1 MTAMVRYSVRSLRQ
15 QPGLSIVAVV
25 ALGLG
30 IGLTALM
37 FSIIQGA
44 FLRGLPFPEADR
56 ILALGTVRTGD
67 SQVDQGTQQH
77 DFDDWRRVQE
87 SFEIFG
93 AYYAGTINVSDG
105 RGPAERFD
113 GAFLTASAFEAISA
127 TPFRGRLFRESDEVP
142 GAAKVAL
149 LSHGLWTR
157 RYLADEQI
165 VGRTIRVNGQPTTVV
180 GIMPEGFAFPT
191 NATIWVPLTL
201 SLEASRKGE
210 ATELLVFG
218 RLASTATLDTANA
231 EFASLS
237 KRQAETYP
245 TTNALRSSLV
255 RPFISSF
262 IGPDVTSTMYTML
275 GAVFGVMLI
284 ACANVANLLIARTS
298 VRTREMAIR
307 TAIGATRA
315 HIVKQVLTDTLLLAL
330 AGTTLGLVIAQT
342 GIVIFNRAIIDTD
355 PPFWIDIRIDG
366 LVLLFTVGLAMI
378 ATLAA
383 GLLPALQASRM
394 DVNEILKDESRG
406 SSGAKVGRLSR
417 ALVIGEIAVSCGLL
431 VASGLAIQSII
442 NLRTTDFGFPAHEIF
457 TTRMGLFDTTYPD
470 AATKGRFYRDL
481 RERVLAI
488 PGVTGVTMATDL
500 PATGAGGTTFAL
512 PGQTYTREE
521 DYPSSARV
529 SISPGFFDTFTR
541 PIVRGRDFTDADTAD
556 SPRVVIINESFARK
570 YFANTDPLGRTLTL
584 GRTADAPVVTVV
596 GIAPDV
602 YLGDILQREPEGLYV
617 PLAQEPARFVS
628 LAVRG
633 PADVMSLASPVR
645 QAVAAV
651 DPDLPI
657 YWVRTLEAWVAEDN
671 WHFSVFGGLFSVF
684 GVAALFLATVGLY
697 GVMSFSVSRRTQEIG
712 VRMALGADRGRVLR
726 LVLSQGAWQIGL
738 GLVFGT
744 ALALGLSQLLTVMF
758 FGVEPFDPLVFG
770 VVITTLVVVAV
781 LACLIP
787 ARRAMQVSPL
797 TALRS

>member
-1 MTAMVRYSVRSLRQ
+1 MADVRHSFRALRQ
-15 QPGLSIVAVV
+15 QPGLSLVAVI

-67 SQVDQGTQQH
+67 NEVDQGTQQH
-77 DFDDWRRVQE
+77 DFDDWRRVQQ

-142 GAAKVAL
+142 GAPKVAL

-481 RERVLAI
+481 RERVAAI
-488 PGVTGVTMATDL
+488 PGVTGVTLATDL

-556 SPRVVIINESFARK
+556 SPRVVIINESFVRK

-584 GRTADAPVVTVV
+584 GRAADAPVVTIV

-633 PADVMSLASPVR
+633 PADVMALSDQVR

-657 YWVRTLEAWVAEDN
+657 YWVRTLETWVAEDN

-787 ARRAMQVSPL
+787 ARRAMKVSPL

>member
-1 MTAMVRYSVRSLRQ
+1 MADVRHSFRALRQ
-15 QPGLSIVAVV
+15 QPGLSLVAVI

-77 DFDDWRRVQE
+77 DFDDWRRVQQ

-142 GAAKVAL
+142 GAPKVAL

-191 NATIWVPLTL
+191 NTTIWVPLTL

-210 ATELLVFG
+210 ATELLAFG

-231 EFASLS
+231 EFSSLS

-245 TTNALRSSLV
+245 TTNALRSTLV

-342 GIVIFNRAIIDTD
+342 GITIFNRVLVDTD

-481 RERVLAI
+481 RERVSAI
-488 PGVTGVTMATDL
+488 PGVSGVTLATDL

-541 PIVRGRDFTDADTAD
+541 PIVRGRDFTDADTAE

-584 GRTADAPVVTVV
+584 GRAADAPVVTIV

-617 PLAQEPARFVS
+617 PLAQEPTRFVS

-633 PADVMSLASPVR
+633 PADVMALSDQVR

-657 YWVRTLEAWVAEDN
+657 YWVRTLETWVAEDN

-787 ARRAMQVSPL
+787 ARRAMKVSPL

>member
-1 MTAMVRYSVRSLRQ
+1 MADVRHSFRALRQ
-15 QPGLSIVAVV
+15 QPGLSLVAVI

-67 SQVDQGTQQH
+67 SEVDQGTQQH

-127 TPFRGRLFRESDEVP
+127 TPFRGRLFRESDEAP
-142 GAAKVAL
+142 GAPKVAL

-237 KRQAETYP
+237 KRQADTYP

-481 RERVLAI
+481 RERVSAI
-488 PGVTGVTMATDL
+488 PGVMGVTLATDL

-541 PIVRGRDFTDADTAD
+541 PIVRGRDFTDADTAE

-584 GRTADAPVVTVV
+584 GRASDSPVVTIV

-633 PADVMSLASPVR
+633 PADVMALSDQVR

-657 YWVRTLEAWVAEDN
+657 YWVRTLETWVAEDN

-787 ARRAMQVSPL
+787 ARRAMKVSPL

>member
-1 MTAMVRYSVRSLRQ
+1 MADVRHSFRALRQ
-15 QPGLSIVAVV
+15 QPGLSLVAVI

-67 SQVDQGTQQH
+67 SEVDQGTQQH

-142 GAAKVAL
+142 GAPKVAL

-237 KRQAETYP
+237 KRQADTYP

-481 RERVLAI
+481 RERVSAI
-488 PGVTGVTMATDL
+488 PGVTGVTLATDL

-541 PIVRGRDFTDADTAD
+541 PIVRGRDFTDADTAE

-584 GRTADAPVVTVV
+584 GRAADAPVVTIV

-633 PADVMSLASPVR
+633 PADVMALSDQVR

-657 YWVRTLEAWVAEDN
+657 YWVRTLETWVAEDN

-787 ARRAMQVSPL
+787 ARRAMKVSPL

>member
-1 MTAMVRYSVRSLRQ
+1 MADVRHSFRALRQ
-15 QPGLSIVAVV
+15 QPGLSLVAVI

-77 DFDDWRRVQE
+77 DFDDWRRVQQ
-87 SFEIFG
+87 SFDIFG

-142 GAAKVAL
+142 GAPKVAL

-157 RYLADEQI
+157 RYLADEQV

-262 IGPDVTSTMYTML
+262 IGPDVTSTMCTML

-342 GIVIFNRAIIDTD
+342 GITIFNRVLVDTD

-481 RERVLAI
+481 RERVSAI
-488 PGVTGVTMATDL
+488 PGVTGVTLATDL
-500 PATGAGGTTFAL
+500 PATGAGGTTFTL

-541 PIVRGRDFTDADTAD
+541 PIVRGRDFTDADTAE

-584 GRTADAPVVTVV
+584 GRASDSPVVTIV

-633 PADVMSLASPVR
+633 PADVMALSDQVR

-657 YWVRTLEAWVAEDN
+657 YWVRTLETWVAEDN

-787 ARRAMQVSPL
+787 ARRAMKVSPL